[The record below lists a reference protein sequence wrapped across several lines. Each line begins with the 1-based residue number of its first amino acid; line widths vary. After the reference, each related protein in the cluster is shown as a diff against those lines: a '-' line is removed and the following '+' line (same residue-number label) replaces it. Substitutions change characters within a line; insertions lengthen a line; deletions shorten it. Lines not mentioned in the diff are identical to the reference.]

1 MDNKPVASPT
11 VHILVVEDD
20 IHIGR
25 LIGLTMPSLGTPY
38 KFTNV
43 MSAVEALELWKT
55 EPFDL
60 LLTDYNL
67 PGMNGIQLIQH
78 LQKQGISIPIILF
91 TAYDTPELERQIE
104 ELDIAAYI
112 PKPFAID
119 ELIETI
125 RMLLPDT
132 IHTESS
138 ATPES

>member
-1 MDNKPVASPT
+1 
-11 VHILVVEDD
+11 
-20 IHIGR
+20 
-25 LIGLTMPSLGTPY
+25 
-38 KFTNV
+38 
-43 MSAVEALELWKT
+43 MSAVAALELWKT
-55 EPFDL
+55 ESFDL

-104 ELDIAAYI
+104 ELNIAAYI

-119 ELIETI
+119 ELIETM

-132 IHTESS
+132 INTESS

>member
-1 MDNKPVASPT
+1 MTAQTEQQNI

-43 MSAVEALELWKT
+43 MSAVEALELWKK
-55 EPFDL
+55 ESFDL

-67 PGMNGIQLIQH
+67 PGMNGLQLIES
-78 LQKQGISIPIILF
+78 LQKQGVTIPIVLV
-91 TAYDTPELERQIE
+91 TAYDNPELERQAHK
-104 ELDIAAYI
+104 LGVAAYI

-125 RMLLPDT
+125 RALLPDL
-132 IHTESS
+132 EDFAS
-138 ATPES
+138 